1 MKKQFDW
8 KKYILVLIITI
19 LLFITAGWLSNW
31 FGSKKVD
38 QLKGVQDKIAIDIMS
53 SETQFSLL
61 SELSCTD
68 VSNSNLSKELNSL
81 AEKIDYAEKNL
92 NSDDVMQL
100 KKYYSLLEIK
110 DSLLM
115 RKITDKC
122 GKKIVSI
129 LYFYTTAE
137 NCSECTKQGFVLSQL
152 RNKYP
157 DLRVYSFDYSLDLS
171 ALDALKKIYDVQDT
185 KLPALVI
192 DNKVYTGF
200 HSTDDIMKIAP
211 KIAKLQT
218 TDQADKIK
226 TGKK

>member
-19 LLFITAGWLSNW
+19 LLFVTAGWLSNW
-31 FGSKKVD
+31 FGAKKVD

-115 RKITDKC
+115 HKITDRC

-218 TDQADKIK
+218 TDQVDKM
-226 TGKK
+226 KKK

>member
-31 FGSKKVD
+31 FGAKKVD

-218 TDQADKIK
+218 TDQVDKM
-226 TGKK
+226 KKK